1 MTADKLLLKILSGRS
16 IPAVGAKHSGSP
28 FSILSSRLSTGM
40 LRPYG
45 MLRPTVV
52 Q

>member
-1 MTADKLLLKILSGRS
+1 MGFARTPLQYCTGEAFRQKFDAENIKLN
-16 IPAVGAKHSGSP
+16 
-28 FSILSSRLSTGM
+28 TGM